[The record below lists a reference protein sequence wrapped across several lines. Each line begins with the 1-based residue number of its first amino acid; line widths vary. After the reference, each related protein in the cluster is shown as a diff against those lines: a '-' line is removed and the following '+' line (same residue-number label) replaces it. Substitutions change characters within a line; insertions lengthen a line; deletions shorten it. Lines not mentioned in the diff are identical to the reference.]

1 MQVHLLKS
9 RKCKLWKTF
18 LQRNTPLYAASDPI
32 KPLEVLLLYNPTA
45 MYADD
50 HPKVICHLFI
60 LGQLGLV
67 EVEFNF

>member
-1 MQVHLLKS
+1 M
-9 RKCKLWKTF
+9 
-18 LQRNTPLYAASDPI
+18 NTPLYTASDPI